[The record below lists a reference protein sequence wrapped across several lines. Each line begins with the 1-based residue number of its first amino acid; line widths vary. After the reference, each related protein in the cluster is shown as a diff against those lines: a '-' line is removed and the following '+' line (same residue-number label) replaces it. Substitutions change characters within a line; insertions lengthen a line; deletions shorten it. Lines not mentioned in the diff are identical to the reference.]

1 MMRVETAAGTIK
13 VYKNTDPG
21 APGVAVMLQPKG
33 FDYEID
39 LAFVEVKENPAYRV
53 DGEGDG
59 DVSVYMY
66 GDPHTED
73 FTMKAVIKRNDVLEA
88 LEFEEVE
95 R

>member
-1 MMRVETAAGTIK
+1 MMRIETAAGTIK
-13 VYKNTDPG
+13 VYQNTDPG

-33 FDYEID
+33 TDYEID

-66 GDPHTED
+66 GNPYTEE
-73 FTMKAVIKRNDVLEA
+73 FTMKAVIKRKDVLRA
-88 LEFEEVE
+88 LEIEEVK
-95 R
+95 